1 MGNTNAP
8 DFFKSG
14 MNKSGKYEYTCK
26 GVYFFKAQIPF
37 LPPSSHWYVAVRT
50 SNFGRRPPNRANR
63 ATSRLYIVRRAAA
76 AKGNGGP
83 YVRYTRRQALIV
95 ASEIIVLLF
104 FLKVQLLKVEFPNNF
119 KSGEFFKSA
128 IFFFKSGINKSGK
141 YEFKP
146 QVQRSYSGFIL

>member
-1 MGNTNAP
+1 MGNTNTP
-8 DFFKSG
+8 VRGYIFF
-14 MNKSGKYEYTCK
+14 Y
-26 GVYFFKAQIPF
+26 
-37 LPPSSHWYVAVRT
+37 HWYVAVST

-141 YEFKP
+141 YEFKIIIVQSIILEDICRRGINGMP
-146 QVQRSYSGFIL
+146 QRLYKG